1 MSSLRDSRL
10 RSAQATLPPSSV
22 PDGTRRR
29 ILEVALQ
36 FFASAGFHGTSI
48 RDIARVL
55 EIQASALYAH
65 FPSKEHVLSELV
77 RLGHEVHAATLQE
90 AFRGAGADPL
100 RQVTA
105 LVRAHTILHA
115 TYPHLAVVV
124 NEEIHALPPDLAA
137 PALAL
142 RARSSALL
150 VEVLKKGIAEGR
162 FSPPDTAATAAAI
175 SAMGL
180 RLPYWY
186 DASTGPSINA
196 LADIHVELSLRM
208 LGASPA
214 VE

>member
-10 RSAQATLPPSSV
+10 RSAKALLPPSSV

-29 ILEVALQ
+29 ILEAALQ

-55 EIQASALYAH
+55 ELQASALYVH

-90 AFRGAGADPL
+90 AFRGAGTDPVS
-100 RQVTA
+100 QVVA

-137 PALAL
+137 PSLAV

-150 VEVLKKGIAEGR
+150 VEVLEKGIALGR
-162 FSPPDTAATAAAI
+162 FSPPNKAATAAAI
-175 SAMGL
+175 SAIGL

-186 DASTGPSINA
+186 DASSGLGIDA

-208 LGASPA
+208 LGASSA